1 MLPLDLPCSPLPPA
15 PTSAP
20 PSRRGSRQAL
30 RRQRRSGGAAAL
42 ALGIALVAT
51 GCTGGDAASGGGTSG
66 GGTGTAAAAAT
77 PLDELD
83 VPADL
88 RTLEGPSTAVL
99 ASDEVVPL
107 VDPGAASLPA
117 QVTSRDLTGDTAQ
130 VVTDTSRLL
139 ALDIS
144 GALAAT
150 VTGLGLGDL
159 LVGRDV
165 STTFDSAA
173 DLPVVTKEGHS
184 INAEAVLALE
194 PTLVI
199 TDGSIGPTDVVQQLR
214 QSGVTV
220 VYVEN
225 VPSPAGAGD
234 LARSV
239 GAALGV
245 PAAGEALAD
254 EVDARTKEVQAQIAG
269 LAPAAEADRLRIAFL
284 YLRGSAGIYYLLGE
298 GTGADALVDGLG
310 GVDVAAEIGWVGARP
325 MTDEALVAADPDVFL
340 VMTGGLESAGGVDGL
355 LAAKPAVALTAAGE
369 HRRFVDMADGQVLSF
384 GPRTPEVLA
393 ALARA
398 VYAPGQ

>member
-1 MLPLDLPCSPLPPA
+1 MLPLDLPCSPPSPA
-15 PTSAP
+15 PVSAP
-20 PSRRGSRQAL
+20 TSRRGSTQAS
-30 RRQRRSGGAAAL
+30 RRRAGVATAL

-117 QVTSRDLTGDTAQ
+117 QVTSRDLTGDTPQ

-254 EVDARTKEVQAQIAG
+254 AVGEHTKEVQAQIAG

>member
-1 MLPLDLPCSPLPPA
+1 MLPLDLPCSPPSPA
-15 PTSAP
+15 PVSAP
-20 PSRRGSRQAL
+20 TSRRGSTQAS
-30 RRQRRSGGAAAL
+30 RRRAGVATAL

-117 QVTSRDLTGDTAQ
+117 RVTSRDLTGDTAQ

>member
-1 MLPLDLPCSPLPPA
+1 MLPLDLPCSPPSPA
-15 PTSAP
+15 PTSVP
-20 PSRRGSRQAL
+20 TSRRGSRQA
-30 RRQRRSGGAAAL
+30 RRRRAGVATAL

-107 VDPGAASLPA
+107 VEPGVASLPVE
-117 QVTSRDLTGDTAQ
+117 VTSHDLTGDTAQ

-165 STTFDSAA
+165 STTFASAA

-184 INAEAVLALE
+184 INAEAVLSLE

-225 VPSPAGAGD
+225 EPSPAGAGD
-234 LARSV
+234 LARAV

-254 EVDARTKEVQAQIAG
+254 AVGTRTEEVQAQIVG

>member
-1 MLPLDLPCSPLPPA
+1 M
-15 PTSAP
+15 T
-20 PSRRGSRQAL
+20 G
-30 RRQRRSGGAAAL
+30 L
-42 ALGIALVAT
+42 ALGVALVAT
-51 GCTGGDAASGGGTSG
+51 GCTGGGGARSGDGTTDTGSG
-66 GGTGTAAAAAT
+66 SAAAPAAT
-77 PLDELD
+77 PLDQLELPD
-83 VPADL
+83 DL
-88 RTLEGPSTAVL
+88 RALEGPSTAVL

-107 VDPGAASLPA
+107 VEPGVATLPVE
-117 QVTSRDLTGDTAQ
+117 VTSRDLTGDTAQ

-184 INAEAVLALE
+184 INAEAVLSLE

-234 LARSV
+234 LARAV

-245 PAAGEALAD
+245 PRAGEALAD
-254 EVDARTKEVQAQIAG
+254 AVGTRTKEVQVQIAG

-298 GTGADALVDGLG
+298 GTGADALVEGLG
-310 GVDVAAEIGWVGARP
+310 GVDVAADIGWVGARP

-355 LAAKPAVALTAAGE
+355 LAAKPAVAMTAAGE

-384 GPRTPEVLA
+384 GPRTPEVLE

>member
-1 MLPLDLPCSPLPPA
+1 MLPLDLPCSPLSPA

-20 PSRRGSRQAL
+20 PSRRDSRQAG
-30 RRQRRSGGAAAL
+30 RRRAGVATAL

-51 GCTGGDAASGGGTSG
+51 GCTSGDAASGDGTTG
-66 GGTGTAAAAAT
+66 VGTGTGAAAAT

-88 RTLEGPSTAVL
+88 RAVEGPSTAVL

-107 VDPGAASLPA
+107 VDPGTASLPA
-117 QVTSRDLTGDTAQ
+117 QVTSHDLTGDTTQ
-130 VVTDTSRLL
+130 VVTETSRLL

-165 STTFDSAA
+165 STTFDSAV

-214 QSGVTV
+214 QSGVAV

-225 VPSPAGAGD
+225 EPSPAGAGD

-254 EVDARTKEVQAQIAG
+254 AVGERTKEVQAQIAG
-269 LAPAAEADRLRIAFL
+269 LAPAAEADRLRIVFL

-384 GPRTPEVLA
+384 GPRTPEVLE

>member
-1 MLPLDLPCSPLPPA
+1 MLPLDHASSP
-15 PTSAP
+15 P
-20 PSRRGSRQAL
+20 PSTTPSA
-30 RRQRRSGGAAAL
+30 RRSRRARRRARVTTAV
-42 ALGIALVAT
+42 ALGVALVAT
-51 GCTGGDAASGGGTSG
+51 GCTGGGGAASGGGAT
-66 GGTGTAAAAAT
+66 GTGASTGAAAAAVAT
-77 PLDELD
+77 PLDELELPD
-83 VPADL
+83 DL
-88 RTLEGPSTAVL
+88 RALEGSSTAVL

-107 VDPGAASLPA
+107 VDPGAPELPVE
-117 QVTSRDLTGDTAQ
+117 VTSRDLTGDTTQ
-130 VVTDTSRLL
+130 VVDDTSRLL

-165 STTFDSAA
+165 STTFESAA

-184 INAEAVLALE
+184 INAEAVLSLE
-194 PTLVI
+194 PTLVL

-225 VPSPAGAGD
+225 EPSPEGAGD

-245 PAAGEALAD
+245 PSAGEALAD
-254 EVDARTKEVQAQIAG
+254 EVGARTKEVQAQISG

-298 GTGADALVDGLG
+298 GTGADALIQGLG
-310 GVDVAAEIGWVGARP
+310 GVDVAAEIGWRGARP

-384 GPRTPEVLA
+384 GPRTPEVLE

-398 VYAPGQ
+398 VYAPGR

>member
-1 MLPLDLPCSPLPPA
+1 MLPLDLPCSPLSPA

-20 PSRRGSRQAL
+20 TSRRDSRQAG
-30 RRQRRSGGAAAL
+30 RRRAGVATAL

-51 GCTGGDAASGGGTSG
+51 GCTSGDAASGDGTTG
-66 GGTGTAAAAAT
+66 VGTGTGTAAAT

-88 RTLEGPSTAVL
+88 RTIEGPSTAVL

-107 VDPGAASLPA
+107 VDPGTASLPA
-117 QVTSRDLTGDTAQ
+117 QVTSRDLTGDTTQ

-165 STTFDSAA
+165 STTFDSAV

-225 VPSPAGAGD
+225 EPSPAGAGD

-245 PAAGEALAD
+245 PTAGEALAD
-254 EVDARTKEVQAQIAG
+254 AVGEHTKEVQAKIAG

-284 YLRGSAGIYYLLGE
+284 YLRGSAGVYYLLGE

>member
-1 MLPLDLPCSPLPPA
+1 MLPLDLPCSPPSPA
-15 PTSAP
+15 PVSAP
-20 PSRRGSRQAL
+20 TSRRGSTQAS
-30 RRQRRSGGAAAL
+30 RRRAGVATAL

-117 QVTSRDLTGDTAQ
+117 RVTSRDLTGDTAQ

-225 VPSPAGAGD
+225 EPSPAGAGD